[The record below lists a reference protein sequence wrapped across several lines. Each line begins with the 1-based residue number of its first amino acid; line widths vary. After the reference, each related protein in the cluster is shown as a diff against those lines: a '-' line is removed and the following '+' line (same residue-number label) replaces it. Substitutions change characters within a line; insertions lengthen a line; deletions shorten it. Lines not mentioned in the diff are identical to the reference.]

1 MKTNFF
7 KKLVFLVLIAVE
19 IVSCSDETTPFVLRS
34 TDVLEFAYETSSE
47 IFTLRSNGAWN
58 VSSEND
64 WIKLDPASGTS
75 DGIKYE
81 TVTVTV
87 LRNEG
92 EDRTGKV
99 VINAAGKEIYI
110 DVLQSV
116 GPIISFSE
124 PTLFGALQENQDA
137 SLAKIR
143 IPYSGAIGD
152 EKFTVSATASGAAA
166 AGLSPVNNYEVQ
178 LNSKSGYFDVPLVG
192 SPTSSGTIT
201 FEITTSYTSLHANAK
216 IPVCNGLVYPPLNIT
231 LGVPVLTNTETFN
244 VTRKLKDVVLEIP
257 YTDAEIGVQFTLGVE
272 ITGIKGINSIENFPV
287 NITSPTG
294 TIKIPVKG
302 VPYHAGE
309 ALFEI
314 VYPGPPLSS
323 ITVPVIN
330 DGKRYFPGSI
340 LVTGAMSD
348 PRGNDCNTAMN
359 VSWYNP
365 NEDANIHGDGYEY
378 VQLMATEDIDFAVT
392 PYSVIIAKNTATQK
406 PTNKGWIEGG
416 SRTYKF
422 NLTEGKVSRGEF
434 FYIGGKAKALN
445 GYSSNSNN
453 TTASSFDG
461 SVVDKLWTGHPIE
474 IPGWAPKNGGT
485 TQANGGII
493 SIKDAKWIRCKPYI
507 TEAGDDGIGDPIQSN
522 NPGVIS
528 NAANAGASQ
537 ASVGV
542 DGIGVFEGT
551 AVTEES
557 IPVDLIFFGESATSA
572 SDYTA
577 NNMGY
582 TVPLNDF
589 YSPVNISSGEAQ
601 PYFGQ
606 GSNTSFLKGGQPEL
620 TMGLPCSITTAGIAN
635 GRDCS
640 AFIKFAG
647 ELDADNSWIKP
658 RETRTIYLLEPKN
671 WLEQYNLNRPA
682 QLSDIESNVTQAG
695 ANGAVMIVR

>member
-1 MKTNFF
+1 MKTNLF
-7 KKLVFLVLIAVE
+7 KNILLLVLLTAGMA
-19 IVSCSDETTPFVLRS
+19 SCSDETTSFVLRS
-34 TDVLEFAYETSSE
+34 TDVLEFAYETSSQT
-47 IFTLRSNGAWN
+47 FTLRSNGPWD

-64 WIKLDPASGTS
+64 WIALEPSSGTS

-81 TVTVTV
+81 TITVTV
-87 LRNEG
+87 SRNEG

-99 VINAAGKEIYI
+99 AINAAGMEIFI

-116 GPIISFSE
+116 GPVITFGE
-124 PTLFGALQENQDA
+124 PTLFGALQEEQDA
-137 SLAKIR
+137 SRARIR
-143 IPYSGAIGD
+143 VPYSGAIGD

-178 LNSKSGYFDVPLVG
+178 LNGKSGYFDVPLAG
-192 SPTSSGTIT
+192 SPTTSGAVT
-201 FEITTSYTSLHANAK
+201 FDITTSYTSLHASAK

-231 LGVPVLTNTETFN
+231 LGVPVLTNAETFN
-244 VTRKLKDVVLEIP
+244 VTRKLKDVILEIP
-257 YTDAEIGVQFTLGVE
+257 YTDAEIGVQFTMSVE
-272 ITGIKGINSIENFPV
+272 ITGITGINSIENFHV
-287 NITSPTG
+287 NATSETG

-309 ALFEI
+309 ALFEV

-340 LVTGAMSD
+340 LVTGAMTD
-348 PRGNDCNTAMN
+348 PRGNDCNTNMN

-365 NEDANIHGDGYEY
+365 NENANVHGDGYEY
-378 VQLMATEDIDFAVT
+378 VQLMATEDIDFSVT
-392 PYSVIIAKNTATQK
+392 PYSVIIAKNSATQR
-406 PTNKGWIEGG
+406 PTSKGWLEGG

-422 NLTEGKVSRGEF
+422 NLTEGTVSRGEF
-434 FYIGGKAKALN
+434 FYIGGMAKALN
-445 GYSSNSNN
+445 GYSSNASN
-453 TTASSFDG
+453 TTASSYDG
-461 SVVDKLWTGHPIE
+461 TVVNKVWTGHPIE
-474 IPGWAPKNGGT
+474 IPEWAPQNGGT
-485 TQANGGII
+485 TQTSGGII
-493 SIKDAKWIRCKPYI
+493 SIKDAKWIRCKAYI
-507 TEAGDDGIGDPIQSN
+507 SEAGDDGIGNPTLSN
-522 NPGVIS
+522 NSSILS

-537 ASVGV
+537 AAVGV

-557 IPVDLIFFGESATSA
+557 VPVDLIFFGESATTA
-572 SDYTA
+572 SDYAA

-589 YSPVNISSGEAQ
+589 YSPINISSGETQ

-620 TMGLPCSITTAGIAN
+620 TMGIPCSVSSGIAN
-635 GRDCS
+635 GRDCG

-647 ELDADNSWIKP
+647 ELAADNSWIRP

-671 WLEQYNLNRPA
+671 WLEQYGLSRPA
-682 QLSDIESNVTQAG
+682 KLSDIESNVPEAG
-695 ANGAVMIVR
+695 ANGAVMIVH

>member
-1 MKTNFF
+1 MKTNFI
-7 KKLVFLVLIAVE
+7 KNIVFLMLIGVGMG
-19 IVSCSDETTPFVLRS
+19 SCSDETTPFVLRS
-34 TDVLEFAYETSSE
+34 TDVLEFAYETSSQT
-47 IFTLRSNGAWN
+47 FTLRSNGVWS

-64 WIKLDPASGTS
+64 WIALDPASGTS

-99 VINAAGKEIYI
+99 AINAAGKEIYI
-110 DVLQSV
+110 DVLQKV
-116 GPIISFSE
+116 GPIITFGE
-124 PTLFGALQENQDA
+124 PTLFGALQENRDA

-152 EKFTVSATASGAAA
+152 EKFTVSATASGVAA

-178 LNSKSGYFDVPLVG
+178 LNGKSGYFDVPLVG
-192 SPTSSGTIT
+192 LPTTTGTVA
-201 FEITTSYTSLHANAK
+201 FDITTSYTSLHASAK
-216 IPVCNGLVYPPLNIT
+216 IPPCSSLVYPPLNIT
-231 LGVPVLTNTETFN
+231 LGVPVLTNAGTFS

-257 YTDAEIGVQFTLGVE
+257 YTDAEIGMQFAMSVE

-287 NITSPTG
+287 NVTSATG

-309 ALFEI
+309 ALFEV
-314 VYPGPPLSS
+314 VYPGPPLSP

-340 LVTGAMSD
+340 LVTGVMTD
-348 PRGNDCNTAMN
+348 PRGNDCNATMT

-365 NEDANIHGDGYEY
+365 NENANLHGDGYEY

-392 PYSVIIAKNTATQK
+392 PHSVIIARNSATQK
-406 PTNKGWIEGG
+406 PTSKGWLEGG

-422 NLTEGKVSRGEF
+422 NLTEGKVLRGEF
-434 FYIGGKAKALN
+434 FYIGGMAKALN
-445 GYSSNSNN
+445 GYSSNANN
-453 TTASSFDG
+453 TTASSYDG
-461 SVVDKLWTGHPIE
+461 TVVDKVWTGHPIE
-474 IPGWAPKNGGT
+474 IPEWAPRFGGT
-485 TQANGGII
+485 TQTNGGII
-493 SIKDAKWIRCKPYI
+493 SIKDAKWIRCKAYI
-507 TEAGDDGIGDPIQSN
+507 KEAGDDGIGNPTLSN
-522 NPGVIS
+522 NSNLLS

-551 AVTEES
+551 VVTQES
-557 IPVDLIFFGESATSA
+557 IPVDLIFFGESATAA

-582 TVPLNDF
+582 TVPLNEF
-589 YSPVNISSGEAQ
+589 YSSINLSSGEAQ

-620 TMGLPCSITTAGIAN
+620 TMGIPCSVASGIAN

-647 ELDADNSWIKP
+647 ELDVDNSWIKP

-671 WLEQYNLNRPA
+671 WLEQYSLTRPA
-682 QLSDIESNVTQAG
+682 QLSDIESNVPQAG